1 MQEYHTDSI
10 LFSHLGGLIPY
21 FPTGGRIYPDETDL
35 DTITTYGMYSGANAK
50 KLINSPSDAPEK
62 LFNLIVNGYDGDK
75 RIVQTLIC
83 PSGYIRTRAYTTTLE
98 GVKWTDWG

>member
-1 MQEYHTDSI
+1 MREAGQ
-10 LFSHLGGLIPY
+10 FVRVPVRLGGLISY
-21 FPTGGRIYPDETDL
+21 FPIGGRIYPDETDL

-50 KLINSPSDAPEK
+50 KLINSPADAPEK

-75 RIVQTLIC
+75 RIIQTLIC
-83 PSGYIRTRAYTTTLE
+83 PSGYIRTRAYTATLE